1 MSSDR
6 ELPSNAKAY
15 SSDVYRQIDPVG
27 FYGEYIRRQVRPD
40 GRKLRAFRT
49 VGVSDLLEGATG
61 SGRSLGDN
69 GTIIASVRLTAG
81 ETHVHC
87 TVKAVPGYSDVTIP
101 LSPGSDNSVS
111 VSVEL
116 PKQVQSYIYDANG
129 NSANFHFCVA
139 TLLETVLNCD
149 EVIPTTQLRFA
160 ELLREE
166 PGTASPNAVCEYLVR
181 RRFGWKLEIDILCEE
196 YDGNLLDTSVLA
208 ASFALRKATLP
219 IVLLDLNDPVNPY
232 RLLALDQGILEQAS
246 SGDAKVCLISIVLSW
261 SAQALKLLRSNRRA
275 IEKQLSVELSDD
287 NMVGQLLALGG
298 SSMHLSR
305 PLQLLALPF
314 TVTFLRFSDETYFVD
329 PTSEEERLG
338 ASVSVYCLRGADG
351 SSRFQPLNLMC
362 CPGVTTDVYKCLQQA
377 ATDLID
383 CIANTEF

>member
-1 MSSDR
+1 MSGDR

-49 VGVSDLLEGATG
+49 VGVSDLLEGTAG
-61 SGRSLGDN
+61 SGRPLGDG
-69 GTIIASVRLTAG
+69 GTITASVRLTAG

-87 TVKAVPGYSDVTIP
+87 TVRAVPGYSDVTIP
-101 LSPGSDNSVS
+101 LAPGGDNAVS
-111 VSVEL
+111 VAVEL
-116 PKQVQSYIYDANG
+116 PKQVQTYVYDANG
-129 NSANFHFCVA
+129 NSANVHFCVS
-139 TLLETVLNCD
+139 TLLETVLNCE
-149 EVIPTTQLRFA
+149 EVVPTRQLRFA

-166 PGTASPNAVCEYLVR
+166 GAAAPDAVCEYLVR
-181 RRFGWKLEIDILCEE
+181 RRFGWKLELNILCEE

-219 IVLLDLNDPVNPY
+219 VVLLDTADPANPY

-246 SGDAKVCLISIVLSW
+246 CGDAKAV
-261 SAQALKLLRSNRRA
+261 ALLRSNRRA
-275 IEKQLSVELSDD
+275 IEKQLSVQLSDES
-287 NMVGQLLALGG
+287 MLGQLLG
-298 SSMHLSR
+298 SSAHLGR
-305 PLQLLALPF
+305 ALQLLALPF
-314 TVTFLRFSDETYFVD
+314 TVTFLRFSDETFFVD

-338 ASVSVYCLRGADG
+338 TCVSVYCLRGADG
-351 SSRFQPLNLMC
+351 SSRCQPLNLMC
-362 CPGVTTDVYKCLQQA
+362 CPGVTPDVYRCLQQV